1 MHHSYTHSQ
10 LAMRDKEGRALANA
24 HILGFLRRITKL
36 LYYGIKPVFVF
47 DGGAPVIKRSTLAQR
62 KSRKRGNAD
71 TLAKTAEKLLAAQ
84 MRQAALAQAEKSVG
98 ISRATAINATPAYH
112 IPLPCVTNRQRRSE
126 YEGDFI
132 EDDAVYHD
140 DLPAGVQPRGAPEGS
155 GPNHHQPQAGP
166 SQTTP
171 QKKKKKDY
179 HKDQYALPALDTD
192 MTSRAQLQDPRLATE
207 EELRDFIEDLRP
219 EDLDVD
225 AEWFHGLSTEVQYEI
240 LGDLRLK
247 SRQANFRRVEQ
258 MRQSATALDFSRA
271 QIKHL
276 MQRND
281 LTQKLLSVTD
291 DISRAHI
298 KIPIRIAAERNK
310 HYVLVKNDAK
320 DGSGGWMLGVRDP
333 VQGSASPAKKP
344 KPVKID
350 MSDTSDTESMK
361 SLTDEGDFEE
371 VAVPD
376 MSVDTIAVASDLEA
390 YM

>member
-1 MHHSYTHSQ
+1 MHHLIRSLDADALH
-10 LAMRDKEGRALANA
+10 RERRA
-24 HILGFLRRITKL
+24 
-36 LYYGIKPVFVF
+36 
-47 DGGAPVIKRSTLAQR
+47 
-62 KSRKRGNAD
+62 
-71 TLAKTAEKLLAAQ
+71 
-84 MRQAALAQAEKSVG
+84 
-98 ISRATAINATPAYH
+98 
-112 IPLPCVTNRQRRSE
+112 E
-126 YEGDFI
+126 YEGDYI
-132 EDDAVYHD
+132 ADDAVFD
-140 DLPAGVQPRGAPEGS
+140 EDLPAGIQPRGAPEGS
-155 GPNHHQPQAGP
+155 GPHHQPQAGP
-166 SQTTP
+166 SSTP
-171 QKKKKKDY
+171 KKKKKDY
-179 HKDQYALPALDTD
+179 HKDQYALPALDSD
-192 MTSRAQLQDPRLATE
+192 LASRAQLQDPRLATE

-258 MRQSATALDFSRA
+258 MRQAATALDFSRA

-320 DGSGGWMLGVRDP
+320 DGSGGWVLGVRDP
-333 VQGSASPAKKP
+333 VKTSNSPKK
-344 KPVKID
+344 KQKAVKID
-350 MSDTSDTESMK
+350 VSDTSDTESIK

-371 VAVPD
+371 VAVP
-376 MSVDTIAVASDLEA
+376 AVYVVLIFSTSLRDG
-390 YM
+390 Y